1 MSPPP
6 HTHPH
11 CCHHT
16 HQLPPFLV
24 CQYKN
29 LWIAQSASF
38 LVKKHISSH
47 LFAFFF
53 FCLKKFAVPEG
64 VGVGGR
70 GGVTNRPGGWP
81 AWCRAAN
88 LRTFSLQSLFKES
101 EMLLISFYRFHL
113 SPVSPSSF
121 SLLTT
126 RFLLLFTPCCFT
138 FFLSRH
144 SSLVQWKSRTVYCSF
159 LFVSPLRVTVI
170 C

>member
-6 HTHPH
+6 HTHTP
-11 CCHHT
+11 T
-16 HQLPPFLV
+16 
-24 CQYKN
+24 
-29 LWIAQSASF
+29 AATT
-38 LVKKHISSH
+38 HISSRLSWCASTRTYELLSQLLFLWKSTFH
-47 LFAFFF
+47 LICLHFF

>member
-1 MSPPP
+1 MSPP
-6 HTHPH
+6 HTHTPPL
-11 CCHHT
+11 
-16 HQLPPFLV
+16 LPPHTSAPAFPGVPVQEPMNCSVSFFSCEKAHFISFV
-24 CQYKN
+24 C
-29 LWIAQSASF
+29 I
-38 LVKKHISSH
+38 
-47 LFAFFF
+47 FF
-53 FCLKKFAVPEG
+53 FCLKKFAAPEG

-81 AWCRAAN
+81 AWARAAN